1 MQRATSIWRRFL
13 RLLPLVVYLLL
24 SQAQGVPLHP
34 GSSPE
39 TMLQPDSLRFSSDS
53 SRAEQFYPDNSPV
66 DIKVPSRKVVDSL
79 KKDRDFSYLRTVA
92 RDDSWWIRFWEWL
105 GSLFTRAASDSSGF
119 DLWGILFTRILPWTV
134 ALAAIVLVVM
144 KLMGVDIDSLIRKK
158 AVSPT
163 VIFEETAGDIDPGDF
178 E

>member
-79 KKDRDFSYLRTVA
+79 KKDRDFSYLRTA
-92 RDDSWWIRFWEWL
+92 RKRVVWVKSVSVR
-105 GSLFTRAASDSSGF
+105 
-119 DLWGILFTRILPWTV
+119 
-134 ALAAIVLVVM
+134 LVP
-144 KLMGVDIDSLIRKK
+144 
-158 AVSPT
+158 VSR
-163 VIFEETAGDIDPGDF
+163 
-178 E
+178 

>member
-1 MQRATSIWRRFL
+1 
-13 RLLPLVVYLLL
+13 
-24 SQAQGVPLHP
+24 
-34 GSSPE
+34 
-39 TMLQPDSLRFSSDS
+39 MLQPDSLRFSSDS

-119 DLWGILFTRILPWTV
+119 DLWGILYTRILPWT
-134 ALAAIVLVVM
+134 
-144 KLMGVDIDSLIRKK
+144 DRK
-158 AVSPT
+158 ST
-163 VIFEETAGDIDPGDF
+163 RLNYSH
-178 E
+178 